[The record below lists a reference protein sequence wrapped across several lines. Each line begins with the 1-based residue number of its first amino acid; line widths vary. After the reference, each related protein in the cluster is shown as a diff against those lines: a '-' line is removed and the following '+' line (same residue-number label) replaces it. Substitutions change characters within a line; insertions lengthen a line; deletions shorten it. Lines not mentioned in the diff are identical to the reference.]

1 MGREGRKQFTFTLYE
16 NNAKDR
22 AVISFLEKISQSV
35 RGKVIRGFVLDQFF
49 SEINLGDVAKNEENK
64 RSENAKKDKIGVDE
78 KQKILPAESESSP
91 AKRQENEEDIPNPFN
106 DLNV

>member
-49 SEINLGDVAKNEENK
+49 NELNLEEVAKKGENQE
-64 RSENAKKDKIGVDE
+64 SENAKKFGIRETE
-78 KQKILPAESESSP
+78 KQKNLPAESEPSS
-91 AKRQENEEDIPNPFN
+91 AKRQENEEDIPNPFD